1 MPEKDEEKDNDG
13 DKDKGKD
20 KSCGQERQNRQF
32 AVRQAYARRN
42 THLAKLIITSSTT
55 WLVSSSE
62 TDIWSYRGEKK
73 R

>member
-1 MPEKDEEKDNDG
+1 MPGKDKEKDNDG

-55 WLVSSSE
+55 WLVSSPG
-62 TDIWSYRGEKK
+62 TDIWS
-73 R
+73 